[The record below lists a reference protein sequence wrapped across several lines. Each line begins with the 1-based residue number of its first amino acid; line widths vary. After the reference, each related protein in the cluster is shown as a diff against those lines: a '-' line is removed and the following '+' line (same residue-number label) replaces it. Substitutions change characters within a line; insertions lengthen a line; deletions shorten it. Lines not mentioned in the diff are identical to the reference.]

1 VTVRM
6 QRMADWRHIQ
16 GKIRKARTSSDPP
29 GQLAA
34 LYESTRDAMV
44 AFELAR
50 LHEKNGSNADAATW
64 YLTAAEKFRR
74 AQWKTK
80 AQEAL
85 VRLGVEVPLAI
96 TEASALAAGSD
107 GVSPEQVQGEVMR
120 EISGTDKLFGRT
132 EASSQYAEG
141 TGEPDAD
148 ADEGMGAPGESEGAG
163 DIATSA
169 VVEGTASDGVAGD
182 AAKKRRRRGR
192 RGGRGRRK
200 KVVGAP
206 VSAANAAAIP
216 VSVEAASTASETA
229 DAGLVD
235 AQPVAAVAPPRV
247 IPSRP
252 PQSSGRG
259 SGRGSSQGRRGQSS
273 SAPAAESRRRD
284 AEPVAEPIVASE
296 AEFTDTS
303 SGNIGPA
310 AWQGRRRA
318 GEPALASR
326 LAGLESRLRRMLAS
340 PPSSLDDADKAPAG
354 PGVFVL
360 SDSELHDNYYV
371 EACQTL
377 RIGIGNLVRSGRTRN
392 GDNIRGLLAE
402 HLGITEPKVAKYL
415 KDHCSIRWVQLD
427 EEAQLLAHFAI
438 AMLRPA
444 LND

>member
-1 VTVRM
+1 MTVRM

-107 GVSPEQVQGEVMR
+107 GISPEQVQGEVMR
-120 EISGTDKLFGRT
+120 EISGTDKLFGRS
-132 EASSQYAEG
+132 EASSQYAEA

-163 DIATSA
+163 DIAASVGNEGA
-169 VVEGTASDGVAGD
+169 VVEGAAGEGTAGD

-206 VSAANAAAIP
+206 
-216 VSVEAASTASETA
+216 
-229 DAGLVD
+229 
-235 AQPVAAVAPPRV
+235 
-247 IPSRP
+247 
-252 PQSSGRG
+252 
-259 SGRGSSQGRRGQSS
+259 
-273 SAPAAESRRRD
+273 
-284 AEPVAEPIVASE
+284 
-296 AEFTDTS
+296 
-303 SGNIGPA
+303 
-310 AWQGRRRA
+310 
-318 GEPALASR
+318 
-326 LAGLESRLRRMLAS
+326 
-340 PPSSLDDADKAPAG
+340 
-354 PGVFVL
+354 
-360 SDSELHDNYYV
+360 
-371 EACQTL
+371 
-377 RIGIGNLVRSGRTRN
+377 
-392 GDNIRGLLAE
+392 
-402 HLGITEPKVAKYL
+402 
-415 KDHCSIRWVQLD
+415 
-427 EEAQLLAHFAI
+427 I
-438 AMLRPA
+438 AR
-444 LND
+444 